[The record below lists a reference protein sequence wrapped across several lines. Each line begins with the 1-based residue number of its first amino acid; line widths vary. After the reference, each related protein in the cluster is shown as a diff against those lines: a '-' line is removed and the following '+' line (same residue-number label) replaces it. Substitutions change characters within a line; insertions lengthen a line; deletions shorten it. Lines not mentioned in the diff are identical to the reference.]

1 MVVRL
6 QTEEGNIKKYQ
17 TVHGVSGAEGGCYKW
32 ITKCGSEWDKE
43 PEPHQECNHL
53 ECAIYLAKDWQEK
66 ELAGLF
72 FGAIAFISFGIAT
85 RAELV
90 SIIGRASYIFVIF
103 ICSAVLAIILLS
115 VGRDEEK
122 RFDELNEFKNNGTI
136 NGIKAYKITED
147 PRTQ

>member
-1 MVVRL
+1 
-6 QTEEGNIKKYQ
+6 
-17 TVHGVSGAEGGCYKW
+17 
-32 ITKCGSEWDKE
+32 
-43 PEPHQECNHL
+43 
-53 ECAIYLAKDWQEK
+53 
-66 ELAGLF
+66 
-72 FGAIAFISFGIAT
+72 
-85 RAELV
+85 V
-90 SIIGRASYIFVIF
+90 SIIGRATYIFVIF